1 MESKRVSKALEV
13 TEFGGKTFNFK
24 ETELPNLKEN
34 EVLIQ
39 VKYVPLIHYDLM
51 KLTGVTGA
59 TLPYTP
65 CVECSGVI
73 EDASNKSLIGKKAS
87 FLSLKV
93 GVLQDRIIATEDEV
107 LILNDDADLQIGSQM
122 SCNPFTA
129 LGIVDM
135 AQNLKQKAF
144 ALTAANSSVGKIIN
158 RICLK
163 EGLNCISIVRSE
175 ERKAEMEKEGFKLV
189 VNSSDKN
196 FVQNLNKIM
205 IDNEAQ
211 VIFDTLAGPI
221 VGQLMKALPKNGI
234 LVNFGTQTHEPYSG
248 IDATDMRWGNK
259 EMKNFLVGPWIDEK
273 IIKGQFNDYK
283 KYISNNQDVFKADVG
298 KIFSWTKMNEAV
310 EYANKSDS
318 NVKTILEITD

>member
-1 MESKRVSKALEV
+1 MEKKIISKALEV

-24 ETELPNLKEN
+24 ETELPDLKEN
-34 EVLIQ
+34 EVLIK

-59 TLPYTP
+59 ILPYTP

-73 EDASNKSLIGKKAS
+73 EDAFDKSLIGKKAS

-93 GVLQDRIIATEDEV
+93 GVLQDRIIATEEEV
-107 LILNDDADLQIGSQM
+107 LILHDDADLQIGSQM

-129 LGIVDM
+129 LGIIDM
-135 AQNLKQKAF
+135 SQTLKQKAF

-163 EGLNCISIVRSE
+163 EGMTCISIVRSE

-189 VNSSDKN
+189 VNSSDKD
-196 FVQNLNKIM
+196 FIQNLNKMM
-205 IDNEAQ
+205 IENEAQ

-273 IIKGQFNDYK
+273 IKKGQFKDYK

-318 NVKTILEITD
+318 SIKTILEITD